1 MSGSCS
7 ALPEALVAVGV
18 ITRVEVPLGVTAEV
32 FWAAGVFVDAPPQ
45 PSERKTSG
53 MKISSAAMA

>member
-1 MSGSCS
+1 MSGICS

-18 ITRVEVPLGVTAEV
+18 MTKVEVPLGVTIEL

-45 PSERKTSG
+45 PSAANIRGT
-53 MKISSAAMA
+53 KINSASMA